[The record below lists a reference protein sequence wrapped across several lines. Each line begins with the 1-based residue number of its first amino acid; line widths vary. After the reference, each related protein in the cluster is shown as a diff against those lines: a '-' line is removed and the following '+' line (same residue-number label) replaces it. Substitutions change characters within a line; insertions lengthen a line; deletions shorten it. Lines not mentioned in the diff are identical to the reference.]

1 MPAGKHS
8 GKRTQITIP
17 AEIDAQYAALADSL
31 GMAKAT
37 LYREILVLAAPSVVQ
52 AVNAVRVLKEHP
64 EQAQDILARLVWD
77 SLKQLAEGAQR

>member
-52 AVNAVRVLKEHP
+52 AVNAMRVLKEHP

-77 SLKQLAEGAQR
+77 SLKQLAEEA